1 MTAPPI
7 TRARLLLVDD
17 DEEACRLL
25 AEVLER
31 EAYDVVPALSADEA
45 LAKVNDKGPFDA
57 VLTDL
62 RMPGTSGLDLLRT
75 LRERD
80 PGALVLVLTAFGDA
94 GAAGEA
100 IRAGA
105 YDFISKPYDL
115 AALRETLARSLGR
128 RRLAGVRR
136 DRGGDPEGDS
146 GGRAAGPALVG
157 HSPAIIDVMKT
168 LARVAPS
175 QATVLVLGETGT
187 GKELVARTIHH
198 FSDRADRRFVAVNC
212 SALAEGLL
220 ESELFGH
227 VRGAFTGAGAS
238 RPGLFRE
245 ADRGTLF
252 LDEIGDVSPAL
263 QARLLRAL
271 QEHEIVPVGSE
282 TPVRVDVRVLAAT
295 HRDLPE
301 LVRQGRFRE
310 DLYYRLNVVT
320 LTLPPLRAR
329 PHDIPL
335 LIDHFLRELAGR
347 HGRGPV
353 AVDPE
358 AQRRL
363 LAYDWPG
370 NIRELQNVLERAM
383 LLAEQDVIGP
393 EHLPPD
399 VRAPR
404 ASLAVPAA
412 AAAADPAVSSPL
424 RSLDEIDR
432 DHVLRVLGA
441 MRGNRDETSRVL
453 GISRRTLSRMILR
466 WNLPRRFD

>member
-1 MTAPPI
+1 
-7 TRARLLLVDD
+7 
-17 DEEACRLL
+17 
-25 AEVLER
+25 
-31 EAYDVVPALSADEA
+31 
-45 LAKVNDKGPFDA
+45 
-57 VLTDL
+57 
-62 RMPGTSGLDLLRT
+62 
-75 LRERD
+75 
-80 PGALVLVLTAFGDA
+80 
-94 GAAGEA
+94 
-100 IRAGA
+100 
-105 YDFISKPYDL
+105 
-115 AALRETLARSLGR
+115 
-128 RRLAGVRR
+128 
-136 DRGGDPEGDS
+136 
-146 GGRAAGPALVG
+146 VG
-157 HSPAIIDVMKT
+157 HSPAIIEVMKT
-168 LARVAPS
+168 VARVAPS

-187 GKELVARTIHH
+187 GKELVARTLHR

-227 VRGAFTGAGAS
+227 LRGAFTGAGSS

-252 LDEIGDVSPAL
+252 LDEIGDVSPGL
-263 QARLLRAL
+263 QARLLRAV

-282 TPVRVDVRVLAAT
+282 TPVRVDVRVIGAT

-329 PHDIPL
+329 RQDVPL
-335 LIDHFLRELAGR
+335 LIDHFLRELVAR

-358 AQRRL
+358 AQHRL

-370 NIRELQNVLERAM
+370 NIRELQNVLERAI

-393 EHLPPD
+393 EHLPPE
-399 VRAPR
+399 VRAPVGG
-404 ASLAVPAA
+404 SAA
-412 AAAADPAVSSPL
+412 APTASAPGSGAGGAAPEPSPL
-424 RSLDEIDR
+424 RSLEEVDR
-432 DHVLRVLGA
+432 DHVLRVLTA

-453 GISRRTLSRMILR
+453 GISRRTLSRMIQR
-466 WNLPRRFD
+466 WNLPRRSV